1 MKSRAA
7 VAAVIVSSLV
17 SSTLLGQVSPVAHA
31 AGLHYSN
38 PPAPRAQAEDPL
50 AQAAAYLELGD
61 PGHMQ
66 QCAGALVAPQWVITA
81 QHCYEQQWWKDGE
94 SYSLIRF
101 GIDDS
106 AEPSEPAVS
115 EPVVTQP
122 LPVPPKQDAPKQEI
136 PKKPTPD
143 AGRSSAWWIPL
154 LVLLA
159 PLVAVFGWLLDHG
172 GHPAGLIAP
181 WGRRG

>member
-31 AGLHYSN
+31 AGLHYPN
-38 PPAPRAQAEDPL
+38 PPAPPKQE
-50 AQAAAYLELGD
+50 
-61 PGHMQ
+61 
-66 QCAGALVAPQWVITA
+66 
-81 QHCYEQQWWKDGE
+81 
-94 SYSLIRF
+94 
-101 GIDDS
+101 
-106 AEPSEPAVS
+106 
-115 EPVVTQP
+115 
-122 LPVPPKQDAPKQEI
+122 PPKVDPPKVDPPKQEI
-136 PKKPTPD
+136 PKKPAPD
-143 AGRSSAWWIPL
+143 AGSSSAWWIPL

-159 PLVAVFGWLLDHG
+159 PLVAVSGWLLDHG

>member
-31 AGLHYSN
+31 AGLHYPN
-38 PPAPRAQAEDPL
+38 PPAP
-50 AQAAAYLELGD
+50 
-61 PGHMQ
+61 
-66 QCAGALVAPQWVITA
+66 
-81 QHCYEQQWWKDGE
+81 
-94 SYSLIRF
+94 
-101 GIDDS
+101 
-106 AEPSEPAVS
+106 
-115 EPVVTQP
+115 
-122 LPVPPKQDAPKQEI
+122 PKQEI
-136 PKKPTPD
+136 PKKPAPD
-143 AGRSSAWWIPL
+143 AGSSSAWWIPL

>member
-31 AGLHYSN
+31 AGLHYPN
-38 PPAPRAQAEDPL
+38 PPAP
-50 AQAAAYLELGD
+50 
-61 PGHMQ
+61 
-66 QCAGALVAPQWVITA
+66 
-81 QHCYEQQWWKDGE
+81 
-94 SYSLIRF
+94 
-101 GIDDS
+101 
-106 AEPSEPAVS
+106 
-115 EPVVTQP
+115 
-122 LPVPPKQDAPKQEI
+122 PKQEI
-136 PKKPTPD
+136 SKKPAPD
-143 AGRSSAWWIPL
+143 AGSSSAWWIPL

-172 GHPAGLIAP
+172 GYPAGLITP

>member
-17 SSTLLGQVSPVAHA
+17 SSTLLGQVSPIAHA
-31 AGLHYSN
+31 AGLHYPN
-38 PPAPRAQAEDPL
+38 PPAP
-50 AQAAAYLELGD
+50 
-61 PGHMQ
+61 
-66 QCAGALVAPQWVITA
+66 
-81 QHCYEQQWWKDGE
+81 
-94 SYSLIRF
+94 
-101 GIDDS
+101 
-106 AEPSEPAVS
+106 
-115 EPVVTQP
+115 
-122 LPVPPKQDAPKQEI
+122 PKQDPPKQEI
-136 PKKPTPD
+136 PKKPAPD
-143 AGRSSAWWIPL
+143 AGSSSAWWIPL